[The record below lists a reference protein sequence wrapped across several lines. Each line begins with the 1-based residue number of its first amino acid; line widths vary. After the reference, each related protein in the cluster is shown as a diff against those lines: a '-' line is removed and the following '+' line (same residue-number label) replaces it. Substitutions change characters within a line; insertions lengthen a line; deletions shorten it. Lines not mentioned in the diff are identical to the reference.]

1 MVKAKKT
8 GYNKIVGSISANP
21 QAVARK
27 PWQGQI
33 CNETYLIIS
42 SLFCILLFIFHG
54 CYFGALML
62 PFVWLFAGFMV
73 VLLFFIGVNYS
84 LKNWSS
90 LHTRTFLTKV
100 FLYSLIIRIIATVFL
115 YFVFLKVNGT
125 PFSIEQAD
133 EYNYHNFAID
143 IASAWQDG
151 DFEVIRWFPW
161 GFSYIGYPVFCG
173 SLYFLFGSSTI
184 VARIANCVINSFSVL
199 LIYKIS
205 KLLWDEHISRAAS
218 IIAMLFPWMIFYSA
232 VQLKDVVLTFIVLF
246 ALYEVISLYQ
256 NKKASFLK
264 ILFAV
269 ISVTLIF
276 TFRTVV
282 GAIAIISIFAYF
294 VLQLYKPMRF
304 NLLRFFLGIGIV
316 LGSFLFLMI
325 IGGKEASY
333 NRLTSGY
340 QLSDVRP
347 TKWVTYGSNL
357 SNYASIGLFSIL
369 AFPAPFPTVVDVPN
383 DSSTRSVRPEYYHIG
398 TTLTWNILS
407 FFALIGMYITIKS
420 NFRKSSPLW
429 IFSLLYLFTLAQST
443 FIMDERFKLVITP
456 FLIMFTVVGMQYKWR
471 NKNKLWILYLLI
483 LGVFIFGWNYF
494 RLSGR
499 GIL

>member
-1 MVKAKKT
+1 
-8 GYNKIVGSISANP
+8 
-21 QAVARK
+21 
-27 PWQGQI
+27 
-33 CNETYLIIS
+33 
-42 SLFCILLFIFHG
+42 
-54 CYFGALML
+54 
-62 PFVWLFAGFMV
+62 
-73 VLLFFIGVNYS
+73 
-84 LKNWSS
+84 
-90 LHTRTFLTKV
+90 
-100 FLYSLIIRIIATVFL
+100 
-115 YFVFLKVNGT
+115 
-125 PFSIEQAD
+125 
-133 EYNYHNFAID
+133 
-143 IASAWQDG
+143 
-151 DFEVIRWFPW
+151 
-161 GFSYIGYPVFCG
+161 
-173 SLYFLFGSSTI
+173 
-184 VARIANCVINSFSVL
+184 
-199 LIYKIS
+199 
-205 KLLWDEHISRAAS
+205 
-218 IIAMLFPWMIFYSA
+218 
-232 VQLKDVVLTFIVLF
+232 VLF